1 MRPPSCDVTS
11 GNVHGT
17 LFCVSGKSGM
27 VVGGEDSMAASGLVD
42 YGKSLTE
49 DCVGCVSSYAAMV
62 WCYASWK
69 TPEQSLKSLQ
79 YASG

>member
-17 LFCVSGKSGM
+17 SFCVSGKSGM
-27 VVGGEDSMAASGLVD
+27 VVVVEGEGGCEDSMVASGLVD

-49 DCVGCVSSYAAMV
+49 DCVGCVSSYA
-62 WCYASWK
+62 
-69 TPEQSLKSLQ
+69 
-79 YASG
+79 